1 MATFATSCF
10 RGMNRAIGTVC
21 TVHADL
27 ALARKFRLAV
37 QDLPLLCTRLL
48 QTEADAQPIKSLS
61 LSEAQMQIHC
71 AENDALKKI
80 DAEKSALRS
89 RRSALAARP
98 GPTQQKRPSRTQK
111 ASPEPLNCSA
121 AAEAQAFL
129 PKPHLLVSAILG
141 LPVQAS

>member
-1 MATFATSCF
+1 MTQFKLLGFSQHGDIRHF
-10 RGMNRAIGTVC
+10 LFQRDESGDRTVC

-89 RRSALAARP
+89 RRSALAAEAR
-98 GPTQQKRPSRTQK
+98 S
-111 ASPEPLNCSA
+111 N
-121 AAEAQAFL
+121 AAEAAKSHAESEPGAPQ
-129 PKPHLLVSAILG
+129 LLG
-141 LPVQAS
+141 GR